1 MELKDTVEKMVNGSY
16 KDRFIAEY
24 EQLAIRLLKLDNTI
38 RMIKEKTLD
47 YEPESPIEL
56 LEAQAQVMRVYKK
69 ILEKRAIKENITLK
83 EVSLNEE

>member
-1 MELKDTVEKMVNGSY
+1 MELKDTVGKMVNGSY
-16 KDRFIAEY
+16 KDRFVAEY
-24 EQLAIRLLKLDNTI
+24 EQLSIRLLKLDNTI
-38 RMIKEKTLD
+38 RMIKEKTID
-47 YEPESPIEL
+47 YEPESPIEF

>member
-38 RMIKEKTLD
+38 TMIKEKKIG
-47 YEPESPIEL
+47 YEPESPLEL

-69 ILEKRAIKENITLK
+69 ILEKRSIKEDITLK